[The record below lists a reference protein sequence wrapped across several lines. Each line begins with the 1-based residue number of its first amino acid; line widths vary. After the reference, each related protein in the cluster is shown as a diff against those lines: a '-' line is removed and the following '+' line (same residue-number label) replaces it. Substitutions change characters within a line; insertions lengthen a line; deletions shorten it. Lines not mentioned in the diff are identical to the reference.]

1 MSDPDDLRVTP
12 SDVLYSAD
20 YLDSIGHRA
29 VAERRALCT
38 QLSGQT
44 AAWQDG
50 AAAAFAG
57 VIGVVQRQ
65 ADRMAAEVADV
76 SGKLRD
82 AAHAYVAN
90 DQRSAESLRYQPTD
104 M

>member
-1 MSDPDDLRVTP
+1 MSDPEHLRVTP

-20 YLDSIGHRA
+20 YLESIGHRA
-29 VAERRALCT
+29 VAERRT
-38 QLSGQT
+38 LSTELAGNT
-44 AAWQDG
+44 TAWQDG
-50 AAAAFAG
+50 GAAGFNG
-57 VIGVVQRQ
+57 FIGVVARQ
-65 ADRMAAEVADV
+65 AERLAAEVADV

-90 DQRSAESLRYQPTD
+90 EQRSAERLGYPPSG